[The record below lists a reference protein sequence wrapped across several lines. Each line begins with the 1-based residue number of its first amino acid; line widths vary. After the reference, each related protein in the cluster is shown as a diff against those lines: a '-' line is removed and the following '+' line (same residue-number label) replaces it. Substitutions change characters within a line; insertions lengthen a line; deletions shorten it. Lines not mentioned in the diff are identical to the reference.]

1 MGPGVL
7 QVIFSHIVTPATHGE
22 WVLAA
27 VTDSRGPRLELFLS
41 AMGRDLDKGNACSSL
56 QSSLF
61 YLYLSPLIPV
71 VLPHSCLSFSLSCSL
86 HNMSSMPS
94 FTSFNPAS
102 LEAEPEVIE
111 KPTPST
117 SESET
122 SNASGSFS
130 GSDQN
135 NATMSTQEPTEQYS
149 DAVPEP
155 VAQPA
160 QAPVAAPTQTVDPV
174 QSLHQTEDVITTAQA
189 PGSAPDLK
197 NPPKSIAIPAPNK
210 RPPPPLKVLRQW
222 LPIYLSQGDAVI
234 NRLTAI
240 LSTPQGIDEVLML
253 LGYSSLLG
261 SAVLTQVTKAQL
273 YMSVLRLLRFAKEMP
288 EGSTVMISAE
298 GLPAPRSLR
307 AARSLEALS
316 ALIGDFRIFMRL
328 WGLLG
333 MYQWGKA
340 AYMQPSKDT
349 LTRRVTYIQVVVN
362 TVYQV
367 LENGAYLSSKGV
379 MEWSAEKQNKAWL
392 WSSRMWAAHVALE
405 FVKLGHGMLKVKK
418 EAKGNIKDSLVN
430 TGTGYDQMKVEKLAE
445 DVVEEGKLVKDAAV
459 KKAREDKAWTDGFM
473 KNCAYAP
480 LTLHWS
486 VEGGLVTPFVV
497 GALGTIVGLVNVR
510 NQWRATA

>member
-1 MGPGVL
+1 M
-7 QVIFSHIVTPATHGE
+7 STH
-22 WVLAA
+22 AP
-27 VTDSRGPRLELFLS
+27 TDS
-41 AMGRDLDKGNACSSL
+41 
-56 QSSLF
+56 
-61 YLYLSPLIPV
+61 
-71 VLPHSCLSFSLSCSL
+71 
-86 HNMSSMPS
+86 
-94 FTSFNPAS
+94 
-102 LEAEPEVIE
+102 
-111 KPTPST
+111 
-117 SESET
+117 
-122 SNASGSFS
+122 
-130 GSDQN
+130 
-135 NATMSTQEPTEQYS
+135 EQYS

-174 QSLHQTEDVITTAQA
+174 QSLQQTDDIITTAQA
-189 PGSAPDLK
+189 PGFAPDLK

-210 RPPPPLKVLRQW
+210 RPPPPLKVLKQW

-253 LGYSSLLG
+253 IGYSSLLG

-298 GLPAPRSLR
+298 GLEAPRSLR

-316 ALIGDFRIFMRL
+316 SLIGDFRIFMRL

-340 AYMQPSKDT
+340 AYLQPSKDT
-349 LTRRVTYIQVVVN
+349 LTRRVTYVQVAVN
-362 TVYQV
+362 TLYQV

-405 FVKLGHGMLKVKK
+405 FVKLGHSMLKVKK
-418 EAKGNIKDSLVN
+418 EARGNVKDSLVN
-430 TGTGYDQMKVEKLAE
+430 TGSGYDQMKVEKLAE

-459 KKAREDKAWTDGFM
+459 KKAREDKAWTDGFI
-473 KNCAYAP
+473 KNTAYAP
-480 LTLHWS
+480 LTVHWS
-486 VEGGLVTPFVV
+486 MEGGLVTPFVV
-497 GALGTIVGLVNVR
+497 GALGTIVGLVNVG